1 MFENPDFVDPSTMKG
16 KDPYLYDY
24 NSWSP
29 CIDNGDP
36 EYDDPDGTRIDIGA
50 KYFVQETMD
59 IEDKFIPTK
68 YSLSQ
73 NYPNPFNPTTTI
85 RYSVP
90 FSGPISLK
98 VFDLL
103 GEEVSTIVNES
114 KDVNFYTVQFN
125 GSHLPSGV
133 YLYKLSYNNHTI
145 TKKLILMK

>member
-50 KYFVQETMD
+50 KYFVQETMSV
-59 IEDKFIPTK
+59 ENEYTPKK
-68 YSLSQ
+68 YTLSQ

>member
-85 RYSVP
+85 KYTVP
-90 FSGPISLK
+90 RGVVSLK
-98 VFDLL
+98 VHNLL
-103 GEEVSTIVNES
+103 GEEVSTIVYDIHDN
-114 KDVNFYTVQFN
+114 KDYTIQFD
-125 GSHLPSGV
+125 GSELSSGV
-133 YLYKLSYNNHTI
+133 YFYILRYEGQNI
-145 TKKLILMK
+145 VKKFMIMK

>member
-50 KYFVQETMD
+50 KYFVQETLE
-59 IEDKFIPTK
+59 IGGEVTPTK
-68 YSLSQ
+68 YTLSQ

-85 RYSVP
+85 DYTVP
-90 FSGPISLK
+90 DGFVSLK
-98 VFDLL
+98 VDDLL
-103 GEEVSTIVNES
+103 GEEVSTIVHDIHNN
-114 KDVNFYTVQFN
+114 KVYTVQFD
-125 GSHLPSGV
+125 GSELTSGI
-133 YLYKLSYNNHTI
+133 YLYILRFKNQEI
-145 TKKLILMK
+145 TKKFTIIK

>member
-59 IEDKFIPTK
+59 IDDEFMPKNYI
-68 YSLSQ
+68 LSQ

-85 RYSVP
+85 DYTVP
-90 FSGPISLK
+90 AGIVSLK
-98 VFDLL
+98 VYNIL
-103 GEEVSTIVNES
+103 GTEVSTIIQGVHDRNTH
-114 KDVNFYTVQFN
+114 TVQFDGTN
-125 GSHLPSGV
+125 LSSGI
-133 YLYKLSYNNHTI
+133 YFYILRFGDKEI
-145 TKKLILMK
+145 TKKFTIAK

>member
-85 RYSVP
+85 SYSVP
-90 FSGPISLK
+90 LSGLVSLK
-98 VFDLL
+98 LYNTLGDETATVVDGIKDIGYHSIQFD
-103 GEEVSTIVNES
+103 
-114 KDVNFYTVQFN
+114 

-133 YLYKLSYNNHTI
+133 YFYKLGYKNNTI